1 MAKSYAEKT
10 GLHPNTKLPKKRLP
24 SWTGTKDKKRTVGYV
39 PFTPRLP
46 ERAHV
51 AAFKEAIAAKGYT
64 SANAWFKD
72 QVEKLT
78 GLTLAGE
85 EDE

>member
-10 GLHPNTKLPKKRLP
+10 GIHPNTVNPKKRLP
-24 SWTGTKDKKRTVGYV
+24 SWTGTKDQKRPVGFV

-51 AAFKEAIAAKGYT
+51 AAFKKALVELGYT
-64 SANAWFKD
+64 SANAWFKSE
-72 QVEKLT
+72 VEKMT
-78 GLTLAGE
+78 GLDLSGDE
-85 EDE
+85 E